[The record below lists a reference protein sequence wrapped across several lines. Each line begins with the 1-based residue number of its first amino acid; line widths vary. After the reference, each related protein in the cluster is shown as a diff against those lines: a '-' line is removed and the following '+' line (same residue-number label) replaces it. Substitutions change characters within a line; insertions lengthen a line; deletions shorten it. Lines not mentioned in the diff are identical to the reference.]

1 MKNLTSGNIR
11 SQLMFLALPLIA
23 GNMLQ
28 QFYHTIDA
36 LVIGRFAGPA
46 AFAAIGVSGTVMN
59 LFIFVINGF
68 CTGISIILA
77 QFYGRGDQRGFCSEF
92 FTSLVSGCVFTCLL
106 YTSGLH
112 RKRACP
118 ASSYAPAHPL
128 GMSKKH
134 ALIQ

>member
-92 FTSLVSGCVFTCLL
+92 FTSW
-106 YTSGLH
+106 Y
-112 RKRACP
+112 RAVYLQLP
-118 ASSYAPAHPL
+118 SASL
-128 GMSKKH
+128 G
-134 ALIQ
+134 

>member
-68 CTGISIILA
+68 CTGHDHSSRRSFTA
-77 QFYGRGDQRGFCSEF
+77 AATRGVLQ
-92 FTSLVSGCVFTCLL
+92 
-106 YTSGLH
+106 
-112 RKRACP
+112 
-118 ASSYAPAHPL
+118 
-128 GMSKKH
+128 
-134 ALIQ
+134 